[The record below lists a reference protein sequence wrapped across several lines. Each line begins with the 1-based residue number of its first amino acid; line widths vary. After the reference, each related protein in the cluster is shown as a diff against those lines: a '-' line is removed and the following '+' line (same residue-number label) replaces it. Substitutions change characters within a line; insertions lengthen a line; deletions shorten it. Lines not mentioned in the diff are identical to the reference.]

1 MFLVTAMSQKIT
13 MKAIQTSISWA
24 IILHMKT
31 EKRIVMR
38 DKKAT
43 KDRNK
48 GFTLIEV
55 IIVGRNICC
64 IAGYSYSIF

>member
-31 EKRIVMR
+31 GEK
-38 DKKAT
+38 
-43 KDRNK
+43 NSHE
-48 GFTLIEV
+48 G
-55 IIVGRNICC
+55 
-64 IAGYSYSIF
+64 